1 MKGLERKQELILEQ
15 ERAFANALGAAVFD
29 KPRISYWMVLLP
41 ILFLYFVFR
50 MQKFKTGRMQFDQDF
65 MVTRRKAMAIAI
77 EGIETGRRPDIDAI
91 ARESGLRDA
100 LEKPYA
106 AWLQALVE
114 HYTDLLSAAGDSIE
128 ALARS
133 AYRTRTDYLLALN
146 RLGTVEKEF
155 YAALKNQMRATE
167 GAADVITTLEE
178 QSRQLRRE
186 LAERIFA

>member
-50 MQKFKTGRMQFDQDF
+50 MQRFKTGRMQFDQDF

-77 EGIETGRRPDIDAI
+77 EGIETGHRPDIDAI
-91 ARESGLRDA
+91 ARESGLRDV

-114 HYTDLLSAAGDSIE
+114 HYTDLLSAAGDSFE

-133 AYRTRTDYLLALN
+133 AYRTRTDYLLGLN
-146 RLGTVEKEF
+146 RLSTVEKEF

>member
-50 MQKFKTGRMQFDQDF
+50 MQKFKAGRLKFDQDF
-65 MVTRRKAMAIAI
+65 MVTRRKAMEIAI
-77 EGIETGRRPDIDAI
+77 EGIETGSRPDIDAI
-91 ARESGLRDA
+91 ARESGLRDV

-114 HYTDLLSAAGDSIE
+114 HYTDLLSAAGDSFE
-128 ALARS
+128 ALVRS
-133 AYRTRTDYLLALN
+133 AYRSRTDCLLTLN
-146 RLGTVEKEF
+146 RLSTVEKEF

-167 GAADVITTLEE
+167 GAADIITTLEE

>member
-15 ERAFANALGAAVFD
+15 ERAFANALGATVFD

-50 MQKFKTGRMQFDQDF
+50 MQKFKTGRMKFDQDF

-77 EGIETGRRPDIDAI
+77 EGIETGSQPDIDAI
-91 ARESGLRDA
+91 ARESGLRDV

-114 HYTDLLSAAGDSIE
+114 HYADLLSAAGDSFE
-128 ALARS
+128 ALVRS
-133 AYRTRTDYLLALN
+133 TYRTRTDYLLALN

-155 YAALKNQMRATE
+155 YAALKNQMSATE

-186 LAERIFA
+186 LAERVFA

>member
-50 MQKFKTGRMQFDQDF
+50 MQKFKTGRMKFDQDF
-65 MVTRRKAMAIAI
+65 MVTRRKAMEIAI

-91 ARESGLRDA
+91 ARESGLRDV

-114 HYTDLLSAAGDSIE
+114 HYTDLLSAAGDSFE
-128 ALARS
+128 ALVRS
-133 AYRTRTDYLLALN
+133 AYRTRTDYLLTLN

-167 GAADVITTLEE
+167 GAADIITTLEE

>member
-50 MQKFKTGRMQFDQDF
+50 MQKFKTGRMKFDQDF
-65 MVTRRKAMAIAI
+65 MVTRRKAMELAV
-77 EGIETGRRPDIDAI
+77 EELETGRRPDIGAI
-91 ARESGLRDA
+91 ARESGLRDV

-106 AWLQALVE
+106 AWLGALVE
-114 HYTDLLSAAGDSIE
+114 HYTDLLSAAGDSYD
-128 ALARS
+128 ALVRS
-133 AYRTRTDYLLALN
+133 AYRSRTDCLLALN
-146 RLGTVEKEF
+146 RLGAVEKDF
-155 YAALKNQMRATE
+155 YAALKTQMSATE
-167 GAADVITTLEE
+167 GATDVIATIQE

>member
-50 MQKFKTGRMQFDQDF
+50 MQRFKAGRLKFDQDF
-65 MVTRRKAMAIAI
+65 MITRRKAMELAV
-77 EGIETGRRPDIDAI
+77 EEFETGSRPDIDAI
-91 ARESGLRDA
+91 ARESGLRDV

-114 HYTDLLSAAGDSIE
+114 HYTDLLSAAGDSFE

-133 AYRTRTDYLLALN
+133 AYRTRTDCLLALN
-146 RLGTVEKEF
+146 RLSTVEKEF

>member
-1 MKGLERKQELILEQ
+1 MKGLARKQELILEQ

-77 EGIETGRRPDIDAI
+77 EGAETGRRPDIDAI

-155 YAALKNQMRATE
+155 YAALKHQMSTTE

>member
-77 EGIETGRRPDIDAI
+77 EGAETGRRPDIDAI

>member
-50 MQKFKTGRMQFDQDF
+50 MQKFKAGRLKFDQDF
-65 MVTRRKAMAIAI
+65 MVTRRKAMEIAI
-77 EGIETGRRPDIDAI
+77 EGIETGSRPDIDAI
-91 ARESGLRDA
+91 ARESGLRDV

-106 AWLQALVE
+106 GWLRALVE
-114 HYTDLLSAAGDSIE
+114 HYTDLLSAAGDSFE
-128 ALARS
+128 ALVRS
-133 AYRTRTDYLLALN
+133 AYRSRTDCLLALN
-146 RLGTVEKEF
+146 RLGTVEKGF

-167 GAADVITTLEE
+167 GAADIITTLEE